1 MENGTTFAD
10 CILLLFASG
19 CYTKYVVG
27 MPIRVVTE

>member
-1 MENGTTFAD
+1 MEKGATFAD

-19 CYTKYVVG
+19 CYAKYVVG